1 MNETGQTIPTS
12 APLESAMD
20 TGTDDEPALTV
31 GDKHASDLPDPNG
44 DGVLTVAEA
53 ETLLGGDG
61 DATETP
67 SAAEP
72 TNSIEG
78 K

>member
-1 MNETGQTIPTS
+1 MNDAQIPTAP
-12 APLESAMD
+12 APLESAMN

-31 GDKHASDLPDPNG
+31 GDKHPADLPDPNG

-53 ETLLGGDG
+53 ETLLGG
-61 DATETP
+61 EPPPQTP
-67 SAAEP
+67 EP
-72 TNSIEG
+72 TTSPIEG